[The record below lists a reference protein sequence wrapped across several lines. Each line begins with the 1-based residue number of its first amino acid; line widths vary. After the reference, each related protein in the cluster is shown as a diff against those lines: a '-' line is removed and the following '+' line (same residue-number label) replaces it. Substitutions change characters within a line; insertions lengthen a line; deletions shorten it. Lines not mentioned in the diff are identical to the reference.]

1 MIILHQWKTISDPKE
16 TAEVFNCFFSNVVK
30 ELNIEEIIDTEKQ
43 RSCESIS
50 DPILRAIKKYEDH
63 PSILKIK
70 QFSLDRP
77 NFSFLH
83 TDSIS
88 IVKEIVS
95 LKVSTASP
103 ISNIPPKI
111 MKENLDIF
119 SVKLTK
125 DFNDAVDKAEFPDN
139 CKLADIT
146 PAHKDNSKMDKSNYR
161 PVSILPHISKIFERM
176 LYYQIDNFL
185 DNII

>member
-1 MIILHQWKTISDPKE
+1 M
-16 TAEVFNCFFSNVVK
+16 
-30 ELNIEEIIDTEKQ
+30 
-43 RSCESIS
+43 
-50 DPILRAIKKYEDH
+50 
-63 PSILKIK
+63 
-70 QFSLDRP
+70 
-77 NFSFLH
+77 
-83 TDSIS
+83 
-88 IVKEIVS
+88 
-95 LKVSTASP
+95 STASP
-103 ISNIPPKI
+103 VSNIPPKI

-161 PVSILPHISKIFERM
+161 PVSILPPISKIFERM

-185 DNII
+185 D